1 MGVAEVLDA
10 AEARGFT
17 HNFAW
22 EGGDSGGGRAGGQL
36 RCSEHGEC
44 VAEHDARIVDSI
56 PVDMGTDPGDDATVY
71 LIEGRNGLK
80 GYLILA
86 DPFHADPD
94 KAAFID
100 RLLGKH

>member
-1 MGVAEVLDA
+1 MGLAKVLGA
-10 AEARGFT
+10 AEERGYT

-22 EGGDSGGGRAGGQL
+22 DGGQL

-44 VAEHDARIVDSI
+44 LTERDARIVDSI
-56 PVDMGTDPGDDATVY
+56 PVDMGTDPGDDATIY
-71 LIEGRNGLK
+71 LIESSKGLK
-80 GYLILA
+80 GYMILA

-100 RLLGKH
+100 RLLDRD

>member
-1 MGVAEVLDA
+1 MGLADVLGA

-22 EGGDSGGGRAGGQL
+22 NGAEL

-44 VAEHDARIVDSI
+44 VAERDARIVDSI
-56 PVDMGTDPGDDATVY
+56 PVDMGTDPGDDATIY
-71 LIEGRNGLK
+71 LIEAAAGLK
-80 GYLILA
+80 GYMILA

-100 RLLGKH
+100 RLLGKL

>member
-1 MGVAEVLDA
+1 MGLARVLGA
-10 AEARGFT
+10 AEERGFT

-22 EGGDSGGGRAGGQL
+22 DNGQL

-44 VAEHDARIVDSI
+44 LAERDARIVDSI
-56 PVDMGTDPGDDATVY
+56 PVDMGTDPGDDATLY
-71 LIEGRNGLK
+71 LIESSQGLK
-80 GYLILA
+80 GYMILA

-100 RLLGKH
+100 RLLEKG